1 MARASSGP
9 PAISVTE
16 HTPTFAALYFNAVHL
31 VGGARVMADG
41 AAFTDPTQIGGA
53 ASRFI
58 DVETAQ
64 SLTITALLKFVAD
77 AGVTSYSVFLDW
89 YISDN
94 GADFYSVGTTGVGD
108 NAIATNPSG
117 YAAAGETS
125 WRGFTKQLVN
135 VYGRHMAL
143 VLRHG
148 NAAGTGGITA
158 TVGILRQS

>member
-41 AAFTDPTQIGGA
+41 AA
-53 ASRFI
+53 
-58 DVETAQ
+58 
-64 SLTITALLKFVAD
+64 ITALLKFVAD